1 MLGGGGMLEQ
11 SSAVFGGGGTAEEEP
26 SAVTGGG
33 EMIEQDGSAVTGGG
47 GIAEQPAKAVTGG
60 GGIAEQPGSAVTGGG
75 GMIEQ
80 DGSAVTGGGGIAEQV
95 GSAVTGGGGILEQD
109 GSAVDGGGGITDPP
123 STAPGDTIA
132 AERSE
137 LSAPGHEYFRTSVNA
152 SPSASPESSASHASD
167 SIPSWC
173 ARYPDSVTPRF
184 RVTRLRQRMLRRTAG
199 HSRLTGP
206 PTGTG
211 RRAGLRMAVTTC
223 TSYGARCNNHDV
235 PRSVGVAVPG
245 KITARTFRG
254 ACYLRCPRPA
264 PRSTS
269 RRGCGRRGTGHGRT
283 PAAHP
288 SGRRRSAPPAS
299 TERPRPP
306 RAPRL
311 RVPRP

>member
-33 EMIEQDGSAVTGGG
+33 EMIEQDGRAVTGGG

-95 GSAVTGGGGILEQD
+95 GSAVTGGGGILEHD
-109 GSAVDGGGGITDPP
+109 STVDGGGGITDPP
-123 STAPGDTIA
+123 STPPGDTIA

-137 LSAPGHEYFRTSVNA
+137 LSAPGREYFRTSVNA

-211 RRAGLRMAVTTC
+211 RRAGLRMAVTAC

-235 PRSVGVAVPG
+235 PRSARAGAPG
-245 KITARTFRG
+245 PG
-254 ACYLRCPRPA
+254 PG
-264 PRSTS
+264 RSQHALQ
-269 RRGCGRRGTGHGRT
+269 RRVL
-283 PAAHP
+283 PQVP
-288 SGRRRSAPPAS
+288 SGSSEVHITTRVRSPRNRSRANSSGSP
-299 TERPRPP
+299 ER
-306 RAPRL
+306 A
-311 RVPRP
+311 